1 MVFIA
6 TVLLANRLNIKINK
20 SRAPKAYYRC
30 FNLTAT
36 SSVVWFKLLTICESI
51 EGRVNRTWDRGEV
64 PKIDRDLYLVE
75 DVLGRER
82 QSIGPASQKA
92 GSLTHLKVAR
102 VVADQ
107 VAERHNTNDLARF
120 CHD

>member
-6 TVLLANRLNIKINK
+6 TVLLANRLSIKINK
-20 SRAPKAYYRC
+20 NRDRIGENVDGLNKSSMGGLPGKACSAYYRC
-30 FNLTAT
+30 SNLTAP
-36 SSVVWFKLLTICESI
+36 SVAVWSILLTICEFI
-51 EGRVNRTWDRGEV
+51 EGRVNRTWES
-64 PKIDRDLYLVE
+64 L
-75 DVLGRER
+75 
-82 QSIGPASQKA
+82 GPASQKT